1 MKKLT
6 FLLVAIVAFVTSC
19 TESEI
24 PDLPKPIIDIIG
36 EETCELSFSSEASE
50 QKVSFT
56 ANYDWS
62 VISSEEWIKVSP
74 DNGKA
79 GEACEITVSLEENDS
94 HDDRAGVV
102 TIAVEGLSVEL
113 TVVQAQKDAL
123 LLTTQEVKL
132 PQAGGSF
139 DVVVKSNI
147 DFSYVIKADWIT
159 AEKSRALT
167 ENVVRFEA
175 KVNPNYDSRNGE
187 IVFKGG
193 GFTET
198 VTVTQSQNNV
208 ITLSTS
214 TIELDTQGGNFSIQV
229 SSNVKY
235 DVAIDSAC
243 DWISQVESRAL
254 TTSTLNFQVSEN
266 TSESDRSATIT
277 ISGGGLTEEVTVKQ
291 KYSKPNP
298 NGRILYTSTDGN
310 TVQPK
315 QTAFDANIVSNT
327 YKNGQGVIEFDAD
340 LTAIKD
346 HAFYGLSTLKSVI
359 LPPSVTSVGNSAFRK
374 CESLIDVTIPN
385 EVKTIGEYAFC
396 YCTSLATV
404 VIPHSV
410 TELGDHAF
418 ESCESL
424 VRAEIGNG
432 ITYLGFCIFDNCI
445 ALSELVVGTGLTY
458 VEENAFYNCNIK
470 KVYISDLKEW
480 CKVEFEASP
489 IVADSSSP
497 ATLYLNGK
505 SIKNL
510 VIPDGVEKI
519 GSYTFINYDLLSVV
533 CSNSVTFIG
542 EGAFSYNANLKSVEL
557 SNNLQTIKDAAF
569 AHCPSLTE
577 IKLPETL
584 SVFGSGYWTSISINP
599 GGGMGMVGG
608 NIFSSQGV
616 FANCTGLTTVTIP
629 ANVTVIEGQV
639 FDGCENLQTVY
650 CEPTTPPTIANA
662 TFPLTIKIYAHKE
675 CYEAYLTSWSKYKD
689 IIYPIGVDEDDLDG
703 NVIYYTT
710 SNGDIITPK
719 DQFDGA
725 VMISNTYQNGQGV
738 MRFSRN
744 ITLIGN
750 QAFYNQSKLTSIT
763 IPKHVTTIEKQAF
776 YGCSSLKNVG
786 IPASVTSICENAFQG
801 CSALSQVDITDISAW
816 CKIDF
821 KGYYGSPLYYGAKLY
836 LSGDLVSDLANYSS
850 ITEIKTYAFLY
861 YKYFTDLHIPNSV
874 TSIDEAAFCSCS
886 SLSSLTIPESVAS
899 IGNSAF
905 SGCTGELIIKNKSL
919 IEADY
924 SYTSYPYCTWLDDSK
939 FTKIRIGDNV
949 TKIGKNVFYYAS
961 VGNIEIPNGV
971 TSIGSNAFYYS
982 AVKSVTIPE
991 SVISIGDNA
1000 FEKCKGE
1007 LIINSKELIE
1017 TDYTESSRRWL
1028 ANAQFEKVTIGDN
1041 ITRIGSYAF
1050 YYASSLPADFVIP
1063 NSVSFIGKGAFKYCR
1078 NMKSVTLPKNLTEI
1092 SASAFKDCE
1101 KLTTLT
1107 IPDGVKSIGKE
1118 AFSECAS
1125 LKEVY
1130 SKPIT
1135 PPTGGI
1141 DMFFNCASECK
1152 IYVPQGSVAAYKAKS
1167 YWSDYANSIV
1177 GYDF

>member
-1 MKKLT
+1 MPQPIISIIDNGNTSELT
-6 FLLVAIVAFVTSC
+6 F
-19 TESEI
+19 
-24 PDLPKPIIDIIG
+24 P
-36 EETCELSFSSEASE
+36 SEASE
-50 QKVSFT
+50 QVVSFT
-56 ANYDWS
+56 SNYDWS
-62 VISSEEWIKVSP
+62 ATTSDKWIKVSP
-74 DNGKA
+74 SSGKA
-79 GEACEITVSLEENDS
+79 GDKCEVTVSIEENDS
-94 HDDRAGVV
+94 YDTRHGQV
-102 TIAVEGLSVEL
+102 TISIDGMSVDL
-113 TVVQAQKDAL
+113 AISQSQKNAL
-123 LLTTQEVKL
+123 LLSTSQVKL
-132 PQAGGSF
+132 PQAGGTF
-139 DVVVKSNI
+139 EVVVASNI
-147 DFSYVIKADWIT
+147 NFTYAIKANWIKAVT
-159 AEKSRALT
+159 SRALT
-167 ENVVRFEA
+167 ENTIRFEA
-175 KVNPNYDSRNGE
+175 EANPEVDSRKGE
-187 IVFKGG
+187 IIFKGDG
-193 GFTET
+193 YTET
-198 VTVTQSQNNV
+198 VTITQSQNNV

-214 TIELDTQGGNFSIQV
+214 TIEMDTNGGNFSVQV
-229 SSNVKY
+229 SSNIEYNVE
-235 DVAIDSAC
+235 IESGC
-243 DWISQVESRAL
+243 DWISQIESRAL
-254 TTSTLNFQVSEN
+254 TTSTLNFAVSEN
-266 TSESDRSATIT
+266 TSAASRSATIS
-277 ISGGGLTEEVTVKQ
+277 ISGEGVSEKVTVSQ
-291 KYSKPNP
+291 KYTSPNP
-298 NGRILYTSTDGN
+298 NNKIIYTSTNGDI
-310 TVQPK
+310 VEPYDPA
-315 QTAFDANIVSNT
+315 AFNANIVSNT
-327 YKNGQGVIEFDAD
+327 YSNGQGVIEFDAD
-340 LTAIKD
+340 LTAIKN
-346 HAFYGLSTLKSVI
+346 HAFYGLSTLNSVI
-359 LPPSVTSVGNSAFRK
+359 LPPSVTSVGNSVFRK
-374 CESLIDVTIPN
+374 CESLINVTIPN
-385 EVKTIGEYAFC
+385 GVKTIGEYAFG

-404 VIPHSV
+404 VIPNSV
-410 TELGDHAF
+410 TELGDNAF

-424 VRAEIGNG
+424 ARAEIGNG
-432 ITYLGFCIFDNCI
+432 ITNLGFSIFSNCI

-510 VIPDGVEKI
+510 VIPDGVEKV

-599 GGGMGMVGG
+599 GDGMGMVGG
-608 NIFSSQGV
+608 NIFNSQGV

-629 ANVTVIEGQV
+629 ANVTLIEGQV

-662 TFPLTIKIYAHKE
+662 TFPLTIKIYVHKE

-725 VMISNTYQNGQGV
+725 VLISNTYQNGQGV

-1063 NSVSFIGKGAFKYCR
+1063 DNVSFIGKGAFKYCR
-1078 NMKSVTLPKNLTEI
+1078 NMKSITLPKNLTEI